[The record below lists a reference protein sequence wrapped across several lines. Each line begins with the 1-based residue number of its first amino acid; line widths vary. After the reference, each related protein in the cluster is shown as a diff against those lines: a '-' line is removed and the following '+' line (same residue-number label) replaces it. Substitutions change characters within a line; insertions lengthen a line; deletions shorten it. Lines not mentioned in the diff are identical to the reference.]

1 MMQSTS
7 VFDGQRAKKNEEGS
21 MSVETLVFRMHGR
34 EGVETRPIAL
44 RTAVI
49 AGWTGR
55 DPVAREK
62 HIAELA
68 ALGVARPATT
78 PIYYRVSASRLTTA
92 DQIEAVGENSSGEVE
107 VVLIRDA
114 GKVWVGVGSDHT
126 DRKVETFNVTISK
139 QLCDKPIAP
148 ELWPFDDV
156 RDHWDALMLRSWI
169 EEGGEQRLY
178 QEGTVAA
185 MLVPATIVSGF
196 EPKGELANGTAMFC
210 GTLAVRGGIRPSSR
224 FSFELSDPVRN
235 RSISYGYDII
245 TLPNVG

>member
-1 MMQSTS
+1 
-7 VFDGQRAKKNEEGS
+7 
-21 MSVETLVFRMHGR
+21 MSVETLTFCRHGR
-34 EGVETRPIAL
+34 DGVETRPIAL

-55 DPVAREK
+55 DPVARER
-62 HIAELA
+62 HIVELM

-92 DQIEAVGENSSGEVE
+92 TQIEAVGENSSGEVE

-126 DRKVETFNVTISK
+126 DRKVETYNVTTSK
-139 QLCDKPIAP
+139 QMCDKPIAP

-156 RDHWDALMLRSWI
+156 SDHWDSLMLRSWI
-169 EEGGEQRLY
+169 EEGGQRRLY
-178 QEGTVAA
+178 QEGAVSA
-185 MLVPATIVSGF
+185 MLGPDTIVAGF
-196 EPKGELANGTAMFC
+196 EPNGELADGTAMFC
-210 GTLAVRGGIRPSSR
+210 GTLAARGGIRPSRR
-224 FSFELSDPVRN
+224 FSFELADPIRN
-235 RSISYGYDII
+235 RRIAYAYDIV

>member
-1 MMQSTS
+1 
-7 VFDGQRAKKNEEGS
+7 
-21 MSVETLVFRMHGR
+21 MSVETLTFCRHGR
-34 EGVETRPIAL
+34 DGVETRPIAL

-62 HIAELA
+62 HIVELM

-92 DQIEAVGENSSGEVE
+92 TQIEAVGENSSGEVE

-126 DRKVETFNVTISK
+126 DRKVETYNVTTSK
-139 QLCDKPIAP
+139 QMCDKPIAP

-156 RDHWDALMLRSWI
+156 SDHWDSLMLRSWI
-169 EEGGEQRLY
+169 EEGGQRRLY
-178 QEGTVAA
+178 QEGAVSA
-185 MLVPATIVSGF
+185 MLVPDTIVAGF
-196 EPKGELANGTAMFC
+196 EPNGKLADGTAMFC
-210 GTLAVRGGIRPSSR
+210 GTLSARGGIRPSRR
-224 FSFELSDPVRN
+224 FSFELADPIRN
-235 RSISYGYDII
+235 RRIAYAYDIV

>member
-1 MMQSTS
+1 
-7 VFDGQRAKKNEEGS
+7 
-21 MSVETLVFRMHGR
+21 MSVETLTFRMHAR

-44 RTAVI
+44 RTAVV

-62 HIAELA
+62 HIAELV

-92 DQIEAVGENSSGEVE
+92 TQIEAVGESSSGEVE

-114 GKVWVGVGSDHT
+114 GKIWVGVGSDHT
-126 DRKVETFNVTISK
+126 DRKVETYNVTISK
-139 QLCDKPIAP
+139 QICDKPIAP

-156 RDHWDALMLRSWI
+156 RDHWDSLILRSWI
-169 EEGGEQRLY
+169 EEGGERRLY
-178 QEGTVAA
+178 QEGAVAA
-185 MLVPATIVSGF
+185 MLVPDTIIAGF
-196 EPKGELANGTAMFC
+196 DPNGELVDGTAMFC
-210 GTLAVRGGIRPSSR
+210 GTLAARGGIRPSSR
-224 FSFELSDPVRN
+224 FSFELTDPVRN
-235 RSISYGYDII
+235 RRIAYAYDIV

>member
-1 MMQSTS
+1 
-7 VFDGQRAKKNEEGS
+7 
-21 MSVETLVFRMHGR
+21 MSVDTLTFCRHGR
-34 EGVETRPIAL
+34 DGVETRPIAL

-62 HIAELA
+62 HIVELM

-92 DQIEAVGENSSGEVE
+92 TQIEAVGENSSGEVE

-126 DRKVETFNVTISK
+126 DRKVETYNVTTSK
-139 QLCDKPIAP
+139 QMCDKPIAP

-156 RDHWDALMLRSWI
+156 SDHWDSLMLRSWI
-169 EEGGEQRLY
+169 EEGGQRRLY
-178 QEGTVAA
+178 QEGAVSA
-185 MLVPATIVSGF
+185 MLVPDTIVAGF
-196 EPKGELANGTAMFC
+196 EPNGKLADGTAMFC
-210 GTLAVRGGIRPSSR
+210 GTLAARGGIRPSRR
-224 FSFELSDPVRN
+224 FSFELADPIRN
-235 RSISYGYDII
+235 RRITYAYDIV

>member
-1 MMQSTS
+1 MC
-7 VFDGQRAKKNEEGS
+7 
-21 MSVETLVFRMHGR
+21 VETLTFRTHGR
-34 EGVETRPIAL
+34 DGVETRPIAL

-62 HIAELA
+62 HIVELM

-78 PIYYRVSASRLTTA
+78 PIYYRISASRLTTA
-92 DQIEAVGENSSGEVE
+92 AQIEAVGENSSGEVE

-126 DRKVETFNVTISK
+126 DRKVETYNVTTSK
-139 QLCDKPIAP
+139 QMCDKPIGP

-156 RDHWDALMLRSWI
+156 RDHWDSLILRSWI
-169 EEGGEQRLY
+169 EEGGERRLY
-178 QEGTVAA
+178 QEGAVAA
-185 MLVPATIVSGF
+185 MLVPDTIVAGF
-196 EPKGELANGTAMFC
+196 EPNGKLADGTAMFC
-210 GTLAVRGGIRPSSR
+210 GTLAARGGIRPSRR
-224 FSFELSDPVRN
+224 FSFELADPIRN
-235 RSISYGYDII
+235 RRIAYAYDIV

>member
-1 MMQSTS
+1 
-7 VFDGQRAKKNEEGS
+7 
-21 MSVETLVFRMHGR
+21 MSVETLTFCRHGR
-34 EGVETRPIAL
+34 DGVETRPIAL

-62 HIAELA
+62 HIVELM

-92 DQIEAVGENSSGEVE
+92 TQIEAVGENSSGEVE

-126 DRKVETFNVTISK
+126 DRKVETYNVTTSK
-139 QLCDKPIAP
+139 QMCDKPIAP

-156 RDHWDALMLRSWI
+156 SDHWDSLMLRSWI
-169 EEGGEQRLY
+169 EEGGQRRLY
-178 QEGTVAA
+178 QEGAVSA
-185 MLVPATIVSGF
+185 MLGPDTIVAGF
-196 EPKGELANGTAMFC
+196 EPNGELADGTAMFC
-210 GTLAVRGGIRPSSR
+210 GTLSARGGIRPSRR
-224 FSFELSDPVRN
+224 FSFELADPIRN
-235 RSISYGYDII
+235 RRIAYAYDIV